1 MVGQGYARWSDLTL
15 VGVPVTLAVPMRIQ
29 APIVTMSG
37 TIGTMGLP
45 NVINADDIS
54 NASVYH
60 AGTKWNADK
69 NCYETNGGRVLAV
82 VAQGDTLS
90 EARQRAHN
98 EIKKIQ
104 FHGMQR
110 RPDIGFASF
119 V

>member
-1 MVGQGYARWSDLTL
+1 MQP
-15 VGVPVTLAVPMRIQ
+15 PVVIGL
-29 APIVTMSG
+29 VTMSVAKKHA
-37 TIGTMGLP
+37 P
-45 NVINADDIS
+45 NS
-54 NASVYH
+54 NPPVSR
-60 AGTKWNADK
+60 WNS
-69 NCYETNGGRVLAV
+69 GGRVLAG

-104 FHGMQR
+104 FNGMQR